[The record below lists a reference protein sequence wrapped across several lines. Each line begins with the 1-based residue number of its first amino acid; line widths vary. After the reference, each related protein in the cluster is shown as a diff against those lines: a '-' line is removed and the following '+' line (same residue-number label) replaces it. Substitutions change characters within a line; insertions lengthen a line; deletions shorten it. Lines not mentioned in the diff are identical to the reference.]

1 MAIELTEKHKEYWR
15 KNLVVTAILLVIWF
29 VVTYVIG
36 YYAIPLSEVT
46 FMGWPIP
53 FYMGA
58 QGSLAI
64 YVLIIWFYATYM
76 NKLDKEYGV
85 AEGEEE

>member
-1 MAIELTEKHKEYWR
+1 MQLSPRHIEYWS
-15 KNLVVTAILLVIWF
+15 KNLRITTILMVIWF
-29 VVTYVIG
+29 VVTFVIG
-36 YYAIPLSEVT
+36 YYAIQLSEIT

-64 YVLIIWFYATYM
+64 YVVIIWYYATYM

-85 AEGEEE
+85 QEGEEE

>member
-1 MAIELTEKHKEYWR
+1 MQLSPRHIEYWS
-15 KNLVVTAILLVIWF
+15 KNLRITTILMVIWF
-29 VVTYVIG
+29 VVTFVIG
-36 YYAIPLSEVT
+36 YYAIQLSEIT

-64 YVLIIWFYATYM
+64 YVLIIWYYASYM
-76 NKLDKEYGV
+76 NKLDKQYGV
-85 AEGEEE
+85 HEGEEE

>member
-1 MAIELTEKHKEYWR
+1 MQLSPRHIDYWK
-15 KNLVVTAILLVIWF
+15 KNLVVTTWLIVIWF
-29 VVTYVIG
+29 VITYVIG
-36 YYAIPLSEVT
+36 YYAIQLNDIT
-46 FMGWPIP
+46 FFGWPIP

-64 YVLIIWFYATYM
+64 YVAIIGYYAWYM

-85 AEGEEE
+85 QEGEDE

>member
-1 MAIELTEKHKEYWR
+1 MQLSPRHIEYWK
-15 KNLVVTAILLVIWF
+15 KNLVITTILMIIWF
-29 VVTYVIG
+29 VVTFVIG
-36 YYAIPLSEVT
+36 YYAIQLNEIT

-64 YVLIIWFYATYM
+64 YVLIIWYYASYM

-85 AEGEEE
+85 HEGEEE

>member
-1 MAIELTEKHKEYWR
+1 MQLSPRHIEYWK
-15 KNLVVTAILLVIWF
+15 KNLVITTILMIIWF
-29 VVTYVIG
+29 VVTFVIG
-36 YYAIPLSEVT
+36 YYAIQLNEIT

-64 YVLIIWFYATYM
+64 YVLIIWYYASYM
-76 NKLDKEYGV
+76 NKLDKQYGV
-85 AEGEEE
+85 HEGEEE

>member
-1 MAIELTEKHKEYWR
+1 MELSQKHREYWQ
-15 KNLVVTAILLVIWF
+15 KNLRITSILMVIWF
-29 VVTYVIG
+29 VVTFVIG
-36 YYAIPLSEVT
+36 YYAIELSEIT

-64 YVLIIWFYATYM
+64 YVIIIGVYAWLM
-76 NKLDKEYGV
+76 GKLDKEYQV
-85 AEGEEE
+85 DEGDIE

>member
-1 MAIELTEKHKEYWR
+1 MQLSPRHIEYWK
-15 KNLVVTAILLVIWF
+15 KNLTITTILMIIWF
-29 VVTYVIG
+29 VVTFVIG
-36 YYAIPLSEVT
+36 YYAIQLNEIT

-64 YVLIIWFYATYM
+64 YVLIIWYYATYM

-85 AEGEEE
+85 HEGENE